1 MSFPKDDDWGR
12 DNAMLDGTR
21 KVKPHGEGG
30 GHWPMTPR
38 KLQKALTLEPEH
50 PLKRYLR
57 GWVCYKVVSEWETT
71 LGLLGLTKESS
82 DYFSFLENFKGEG
95 TLPYP
100 I

>member
-1 MSFPKDDDWGR
+1 MVTSGWKD
-12 DNAMLDGTR
+12 LDEK
-21 KVKPHGEGG
+21 KVMEISRRGFEMMEESEILMP
-30 GHWPMTPR
+30 
-38 KLQKALTLEPEH
+38 H

-57 GWVCYKVVSEWETT
+57 GWVCYKLVSEWETT

>member
-1 MSFPKDDDWGR
+1 VKNFDAPSLK
-12 DNAMLDGTR
+12 
-21 KVKPHGEGG
+21 KVLKGLGV
-30 GHWPMTPR
+30 
-38 KLQKALTLEPEH
+38 LQSGIRA
-50 PLKRYLR
+50 
-57 GWVCYKVVSEWETT
+57 WETT